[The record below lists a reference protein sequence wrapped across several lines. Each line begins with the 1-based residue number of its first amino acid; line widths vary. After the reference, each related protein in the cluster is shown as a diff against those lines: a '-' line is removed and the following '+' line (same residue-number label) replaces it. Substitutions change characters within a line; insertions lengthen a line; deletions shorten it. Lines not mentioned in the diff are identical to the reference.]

1 MKSVK
6 TFWTEYCE
14 KSSLHGLR
22 YVVHKEATPW
32 ERLLWAVLMAVA
44 SVTILVHLYASWKT
58 FSYSSIQIVVDDPRF
73 PLSKIDFPAVTICSI
88 NKILYSKAK
97 RLVLSKYE
105 NEPELKKKYEN
116 SLYTMEFLQYPYYK
130 ELPSFVESNPVLTNF
145 SLETIS
151 DLMLKLMPTVDE
163 MFDRCYWRGTG
174 FNCSEILRLQRTEEG
189 FCYSFNSKTSERM
202 ANDSEF
208 NPPIAKPNGKLIP
221 LKNNVAGKMTGLE
234 LIMKSLIT
242 EYFPNDKR
250 FKGYN
255 IMIHTPEDF
264 PDIASSYKVYSE
276 LNQSSR
282 ISVSVSHIRADES
295 LHRLDEKER
304 KCFFYETRTTTT
316 KNFPSSRSNAEDN
329 CYSECRLK
337 STYKM
342 CNCTPYYFDMK
353 EGKQQCGIEHV
364 QCLSKIKVLQHNAR
378 ASDEE
383 FGFLKW
389 NVQDFM
395 NCSCPHPCSFVGYT
409 TEIRNYA
416 KDFLAYTKFP
426 HAYTHIEVHYKE
438 RFAISYLRSMK
449 YTTQDL
455 LVTFG
460 GMASLFLGC
469 SLVSVVELIY
479 VIYKSLIMLKHKYT
493 KVQTLSKHEQQLILY
508 RRQRKTHHFCKPLY
522 IKPPGITL
530 PEVCKKVKY

>member
-1 MKSVK
+1 
-6 TFWTEYCE
+6 
-14 KSSLHGLR
+14 
-22 YVVHKEATPW
+22 
-32 ERLLWAVLMAVA
+32 
-44 SVTILVHLYASWKT
+44 
-58 FSYSSIQIVVDDPRF
+58 
-73 PLSKIDFPAVTICSI
+73 
-88 NKILYSKAK
+88 
-97 RLVLSKYE
+97 
-105 NEPELKKKYEN
+105 
-116 SLYTMEFLQYPYYK
+116 
-130 ELPSFVESNPVLTNF
+130 
-145 SLETIS
+145 
-151 DLMLKLMPTVDE
+151 
-163 MFDRCYWRGTG
+163 
-174 FNCSEILRLQRTEEG
+174 
-189 FCYSFNSKTSERM
+189 
-202 ANDSEF
+202 
-208 NPPIAKPNGKLIP
+208 
-221 LKNNVAGKMTGLE
+221 MTGLE

-250 FKGYN
+250 SKGYN

-264 PDIASSYKVYSE
+264 PDISSSYKVYSE

-353 EGKQQCGIEHV
+353 
-364 QCLSKIKVLQHNAR
+364 VLQHNAR
-378 ASDEE
+378 ASEE
-383 FGFLKW
+383 ELGFLKW
-389 NVQDFM
+389 NTQDFM

-426 HAYTHIEVHYKE
+426 HSYTHIEVHYKE

-508 RRQRKTHHFCKPLY
+508 RRQRNTYHFFKPLY
-522 IKPPGITL
+522 NKPPGITL
-530 PEVCKKVKY
+530 QEVCEKVKY

>member
-6 TFWTEYCE
+6 TFWSDYCE

-22 YVVHKEATPW
+22 YVVHKDATPW
-32 ERLLWAVLMAVA
+32 ERFLWAVLMAVA
-44 SVTILVHLYASWKT
+44 SVTILVHLYASWKS
-58 FSYSSIQIVVDDPRF
+58 FSYSSMQIVVDNPRY
-73 PLSKIDFPAVTICSI
+73 PLSKIDFPAVTICSM

-97 RLVLSKYE
+97 RLILSKYE

-116 SLYTMEFLQYPYYK
+116 SLYILEMIQYPYYK
-130 ELPSFVESNPVLTNF
+130 DLPFFAETNPNLIDLPVDN
-145 SLETIS
+145 IK

-163 MFDRCYWRGTG
+163 VFDSCYWRGTSY
-174 FNCSEILRLQRTEEG
+174 NCTDILRLQRTEEG

-202 ANDSEF
+202 TNDSDY
-208 NPPIAKPNGKLIP
+208 NPPIAKPNGSLMP
-221 LKNNVAGKMTGLE
+221 LRNNVAGKMTGLE

-250 FKGYN
+250 SKGYN
-255 IMIHTPEDF
+255 IMVHTPEDF
-264 PDIASSYKVYSE
+264 PDISSSYKVYSE

-295 LHRLDEKER
+295 LSRLGEKDR
-304 KCFFYETRTTTT
+304 KCFLYEERTTRT
-316 KNFPSSRSNAEDN
+316 KNFPTSRSNAEDN

-337 STYKM
+337 TTYKM
-342 CNCTPYYFDMK
+342 CNCTPYYFDI
-353 EGKQQCGIEHV
+353 EESKQHCGIEHI
-364 QCLSKIKVLQHNAR
+364 QCLSKIKVLQRNVQV
-378 ASDEE
+378 SEE
-383 FGFLKW
+383 EIGYPKW
-389 NVQDFM
+389 NAQDFM

-416 KDFLAYTKFP
+416 KDFLAYTQFP

-469 SLVSVVELIY
+469 SLVSLVEIIY

-493 KVQTLSKHEQQLILY
+493 KVQTVSKQDQQLILY
-508 RRQRKTHHFCKPLY
+508 RRHHNMYHFSKPLY
-522 IKPPGITL
+522 KPPRITL
-530 PEVCKKVKY
+530 PAICEKFKY